1 MRTVNSLV
9 GSPIERLEDLRFVRG
24 RGQYVDDLA
33 RKDMLHAAIL
43 RSSVAHGRLRS
54 IDVAAAR
61 SLAGVHCVI
70 TAKDI
75 GNRVPRVP
83 MRLQPLPDFEPFGQ
97 PVIAEDKVRYVGEA
111 LAVVLAN
118 TPGIA
123 EDALGLIEVEIDPLP
138 AVADRHAAEEGAALL
153 FEDQGSNLAI
163 KFHALRGDAAA
174 VFENAPYRRRESF
187 RTQRHMALP
196 MEPRGLLA
204 EWDAARGRLTVSGGA
219 KVLFF
224 NRRTL
229 AKQMGLPEDAIE
241 IVENDVG
248 GGFGARG
255 EFYPEDFLIPFA
267 ARHTGRP
274 VKWTED
280 RREHLMCVNH
290 AREAECDIEI
300 ACTRDGTILG
310 LRGHAYVDVGA
321 YMRTNGA
328 VGARNVAQF
337 MSGPYRIPNID
348 IDVALLL
355 TNKTPVGTYRG
366 PGRFETDFFRER
378 LFDMVAQDLGLDRVE
393 FRRRNLVSHREMP
406 YSIATITPFES
417 KDEFD
422 SGDYHATLDRCLAEV
437 GWGEKSKLAGKLIDG
452 RYHGLAVG
460 CFIEG
465 GAAGPKESARIVLE
479 PDGRY
484 AVYVG
489 SSAIGQGLETAF
501 AQIAADALE
510 VTLDRIRGVF
520 HGTTSY
526 VSDGYGAYHSRSVVM
541 GGSAMLDAAN
551 KLREAIRVEAAKP
564 LGCAPA
570 QVEIVDGIKAVG
582 PGGKSV
588 SLAGLSPEGIAAEG
602 AFLNKKHTY
611 TYGAHA
617 AHVAVDPKLGQVEL
631 IDYVVVED
639 CGRIINPLT
648 VHGQTIG
655 SVVQGLGGA
664 IMEHLVYDQQGQL
677 LTGSLADYLIP
688 TASDF
693 PNIRGVVLENHPSPI
708 NPLGAKGAGEGGI
721 IAAGG
726 VMANAVANALS
737 AFGAEPR
744 ELPLTPTRIW
754 ELVQAGKQHAAK

>member
-1 MRTVNSLV
+1 
-9 GSPIERLEDLRFVRG
+9 
-24 RGQYVDDLA
+24 
-33 RKDMLHAAIL
+33 
-43 RSSVAHGRLRS
+43 
-54 IDVAAAR
+54 
-61 SLAGVHCVI
+61 
-70 TAKDI
+70 
-75 GNRVPRVP
+75 
-83 MRLQPLPDFEPFGQ
+83 
-97 PVIAEDKVRYVGEA
+97 
-111 LAVVLAN
+111 
-118 TPGIA
+118 
-123 EDALGLIEVEIDPLP
+123 
-138 AVADRHAAEEGAALL
+138 
-153 FEDQGSNLAI
+153 
-163 KFHALRGDAAA
+163 
-174 VFENAPYRRRESF
+174 
-187 RTQRHMALP
+187 
-196 MEPRGLLA
+196 
-204 EWDAARGRLTVSGGA
+204 
-219 KVLFF
+219 
-224 NRRTL
+224 
-229 AKQMGLPEDAIE
+229 
-241 IVENDVG
+241 
-248 GGFGARG
+248 
-255 EFYPEDFLIPFA
+255 
-267 ARHTGRP
+267 

-300 ACTRDGTILG
+300 ACARDGTILG
-310 LRGHAYVDVGA
+310 LRGHAFVDVGA

-337 MSGPYRIPNID
+337 MSGPYRIPHID

-378 LFDMVAQDLGLDRVE
+378 FFDMVAQDLSLDRVE
-393 FRRRNLVSHREMP
+393 FRRRNLVSQREMP
-406 YSIATITPFES
+406 YPIATITPFES

-422 SGDYHATLDRCLAEV
+422 SGDYHATLDRCLAEIN
-437 GWGEKSKLAGKLIDG
+437 WSETSKLAGKLIDG
-452 RYHGLAVG
+452 RYHGLALG

-484 AVYVG
+484 SVYVG

-510 VTLDRIRGVF
+510 VPLDGIRGIF
-520 HGTTSY
+520 HGSTSY

-541 GGSAMLDAAN
+541 GGSAMLDAAA
-551 KLREAIRVEAAKP
+551 KLREAIRVAAAKQ
-564 LGCAPA
+564 LNCAPGE
-570 QVEIVDGIKAVG
+570 VEIIDGAKAVA

-588 SLAGLSPEGIAAEG
+588 TLAALAPEGIAAEG

-639 CGRIINPLT
+639 CGRIINPMT
-648 VHGQTIG
+648 VHGQAVG

-664 IMEHLVYDQQGQL
+664 MMEHLVYDQQGQL

-693 PNIRGVVLENHPSPI
+693 PNIRSVVLENHPSPI
-708 NPLGAKGAGEGGI
+708 NPLGTKGAGEGGI

-726 VMANAVANALS
+726 VMANAIANAL
-737 AFGAEPR
+737 GTLGVQPR

-754 ELVQAGKQHAAK
+754 ELVQAAQARAKA

>member
-1 MRTVNSLV
+1 MRTVNSLI
-9 GSPIERLEDLRFVRG
+9 GSPIERLEDLRFLRG

-43 RSSVAHGRLRS
+43 RSSVAHGRIRS
-54 IDVAAAR
+54 IEVTRAR
-61 SLAGVHCVI
+61 ALPGVHTVI
-70 TAKDI
+70 TAKEI

-83 MRLQPLPDFEPFGQ
+83 MRLQPLPEFERFGQ
-97 PVIAEDKVRYVGEA
+97 PVIAETKVRYVGEA
-111 LAVVLAN
+111 IAVVLAD

-123 EDALGLIEVEIDPLP
+123 EDALGLIETDIEPLP
-138 AVADRHAAEEGAALL
+138 AVADRRASADDQSLL
-153 FEDQGSNLAI
+153 FEEAGTNLAMR
-163 KFHALRGDAAA
+163 FRAVRGDAAA
-174 VFENAPYRRRESF
+174 AFAGAPYVRRERL

-196 MEPRGLLA
+196 LEPRGLLA
-204 EWDAARGRLTVSGGA
+204 EWDAPRGRLTIYGGA

-229 AKQMGLPEDAIE
+229 AKQLGLAEAAIE

-267 ARHTGRP
+267 ARLTGRP

-280 RREHLMCVNH
+280 RRENLMCINH
-290 AREAECDIEI
+290 AREAECDVEI

-310 LRGHAYVDVGA
+310 LRGHAYIDVGA

-337 MSGPYRIPNID
+337 MSGPYRIPSID
-348 IDVALLL
+348 IDVALQL

-378 LFDMVAQDLGLDRVE
+378 LFDMVAQDLGLDRVA
-393 FRRRNLVSHREMP
+393 FRRRNLVSKQEMP
-406 YSIATITPFES
+406 YQIATITPFES

-422 SGDYHATLDRCLAEV
+422 SGDYQATLDRCLDEIN
-437 GWGEKSKLAGKLIDG
+437 WSEKSKLAGKLVDR
-452 RYHGLAVG
+452 RYHGLALG

-479 PDGRY
+479 RDGLY
-484 AVYVG
+484 SVYVG

-510 VTLDRIRGVF
+510 VTIDRIRGVF

-526 VSDGYGAYHSRSVVM
+526 VGDGYGAYHSRSVVM
-541 GGSAMLDAAN
+541 GGSAILDAAS
-551 KLREAIRVEAAKP
+551 KLRDAIRGQAAQR
-564 LGCAPA
+564 LDCQASA
-570 QVEIVDGIKAVG
+570 VEIVDGLKAVG
-582 PGGKSV
+582 PDGSSV
-588 SLAGLSPEGIAAEG
+588 ALNELSGESISAEG

-617 AHVAVDPKLGQVEL
+617 AHVAVDPKLGHVEL
-631 IDYVVVED
+631 LDYVVVAD

-648 VHGQTIG
+648 VHGQTVG

-664 IMEHLVYDQQGQL
+664 MMEHLVYDQEGQL

-693 PNIRGVVLENHPSPI
+693 PNIRAVMLEQHPSPI

-737 AFGAEPR
+737 SLQVQPR

-754 ELVQAGKQHAAK
+754 ELVQAARS

>member
-1 MRTVNSLV
+1 MRTVNSLI
-9 GSPIERLEDLRFVRG
+9 GSPIERLEDLRFLRG
-24 RGQYVDDLA
+24 RGEYVDDLA
-33 RKDMLHAAIL
+33 RDGVLHAAIL
-43 RSSVAHGRLRS
+43 RSSIAHGRLRS
-54 IDVAAAR
+54 VDVSAAR
-61 SLAGVHCVI
+61 ALPGVHAII
-70 TAKDI
+70 TARDI
-75 GNRVPRVP
+75 GTPVPRVP
-83 MRLQPLPDFEPFGQ
+83 MRLQPLPDFEPFAQ

-111 LAVVLAN
+111 IALVLAQ
-118 TPGIA
+118 TASIA
-123 EDALGLIEVEIDPLP
+123 EDAVGLIEVDIEPLP
-138 AVADRHAAEEGAALL
+138 AVPNRTVSAANQVLL
-153 FEDQGSNLAI
+153 FEERGSNRAI
-163 KFHALRGDAAA
+163 TFRAVRGDAAA
-174 VFENAPYRRRESF
+174 AFRNAPYARRESF

-204 EWDAARGRLTVSGGA
+204 EWDEARGKLTVYGGA

-229 AKQMGLPEDAIE
+229 AKQLALPESAIE
-241 IVENDVG
+241 LIENDVG

-267 ARHTGRP
+267 ARMSGRR

-280 RREHLMCVNH
+280 RREHLMTVNH
-290 AREAECDIEI
+290 AREAECDVEI
-300 ACTRDGTILG
+300 ACTRDGEILG

-328 VGARNVAQF
+328 VGARNIAQF
-337 MSGPYRIPNID
+337 MSGPYRIENID
-348 IDVALLL
+348 IDVSLLL

-378 LFDMVAQDLGLDRVE
+378 LFDIVARDLRIDRVE
-393 FRRRNLVSHREMP
+393 FRRRNLVSLREMP
-406 YSIATITPFES
+406 YPLATITPFES
-417 KDEFD
+417 KDELD
-422 SGDYHATLDRCLAEV
+422 SGDYHVALDRCLNEIK
-437 GWGEKSKLAGKLIDG
+437 WREKARLQGKAVDG

-465 GAAGPKESARIVLE
+465 GAAGPKESARVVLE
-479 PDGRY
+479 PDGMY
-484 AVYVG
+484 SVYVG

-501 AQIAADALE
+501 SQIAADALE
-510 VTLDRIRGVF
+510 VPMDRIRGVF

-541 GGSAMLDAAN
+541 GGSAILDAVD
-551 KLREAIRVEAAKP
+551 KLRAAIRAHAAKL
-564 LGCAPA
+564 LGCKPGE
-570 QVEIVDGIKAVG
+570 VEIIEGGKAVG
-582 PGGKSV
+582 PGGKSLPLRG
-588 SLAGLSPEGIAAEG
+588 LAPDGISVEG

-611 TYGAHA
+611 TYGTHA
-617 AHVAVDPKLGQVEL
+617 AHVAVDPKLGHVEL

-639 CGRIINPLT
+639 CGRVINPMT

-664 IMEHLVYDQQGQL
+664 MMEHLQYDDQGQL

-693 PNIRGVVLENHPSPI
+693 PNIRARVFEEHPSPI

-737 AFGAEPR
+737 SFGVEPR
-744 ELPLTPTRIW
+744 ELPLSPQRIW
-754 ELVQAGKQHAAK
+754 ELVQAGRANGI